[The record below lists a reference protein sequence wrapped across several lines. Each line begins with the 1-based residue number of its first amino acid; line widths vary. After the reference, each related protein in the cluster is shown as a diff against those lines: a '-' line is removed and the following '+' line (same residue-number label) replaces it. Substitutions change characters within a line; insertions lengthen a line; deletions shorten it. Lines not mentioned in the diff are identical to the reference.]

1 MEKAI
6 RFELRSGCQEFN
18 AKTQGRK
25 AAKKSLL
32 QRSGSPAE
40 IRPHVVDL
48 PQRSG
53 CSVLHPIPDRQY
65 RSEIL
70 LRYHFSKPKRFNPA
84 PLSSPTPNDALSVL
98 SNR

>member
-1 MEKAI
+1 MHQAT
-6 RFELRSGCQEFN
+6 GAFN
-18 AKTQGRK
+18 PGR
-25 AAKKSLL
+25 
-32 QRSGSPAE
+32 GYTSPPGLE
-40 IRPHVVDL
+40 PSVVDL

-70 LRYHFSKPKRFNPA
+70 LRYHFSKPKLFNPA
-84 PLSSPTPNDALSVL
+84 PLSSPTPNNALPVL